1 MMAEIKK
8 DLTLLE
14 ARGLIRL
21 ARLVPELE
29 YLFHHA
35 LVQDAVYSSIL
46 ISDRERIHNAVGRTI
61 ERLFPDRLDKYSSEL
76 AQHFEAAG
84 EERLALDYHVQAG
97 DRAAAIYANAEAASH
112 YRRAVKIAIE
122 YEDSGDILLHL
133 CNKLGRTLEL
143 MADFDGALD
152 QYKAMESLG
161 QERDEPQ
168 LSLIALMGTAG
179 LRTTFSP
186 VHDMEQ
192 GKALTEKALA
202 MAQELED
209 RKAQVAIMWNLSN
222 LHILSGRLSQ
232 ARDLGEQALDLAC
245 DLGLDE
251 QAASILIDLTHI
263 YLSTGPL
270 SRAKERI
277 RDSRQLWRKLGN
289 LPMLADSLSTSG
301 GVLNAMGEHD
311 QALAYAEEALEI
323 GLSIENRWSQAYAR
337 VVIGFN
343 SKDLGLYG
351 KAIENLE
358 ESVRI
363 CESLDLK
370 IVAIYAHLTLSGVFS
385 AMGEFARGVS
395 EAEAGLVTAESNLPH
410 MTTFAYAT
418 LAQAHMDRGNLAE
431 AEQIVQLGSVRA
443 LGEER
448 TRFVTMLR
456 IVEDHVALK
465 MGRYKQ
471 VISGSDQHLATLR
484 SLNMNSQIPRVLS
497 IRAHAFHALR
507 MEVDARESLEEARE
521 LSESMGARPLLWP
534 VLAKLSQLEEASS
547 NWDRAKRLKEEARD
561 VISGI
566 ASTIPAPYRNTF
578 LDIPAVK
585 KLVLSDH
592 QM

>member
-1 MMAEIKK
+1 MGEIKK
-8 DLTLLE
+8 DLAILE

-21 ARLVPELE
+21 ARIVPELE

-46 ISDRERIHNAVGRTI
+46 KTDRQRIHKVVGHTI
-61 ERLFPDRLDKYSSEL
+61 ERLIPNRLDEYSSEL

-84 EERLALDYHVQAG
+84 EDRLALDYHVQAG
-97 DRAAAIYANAEAASH
+97 DRAAATYANAEASSH
-112 YRRAVKIAIE
+112 YRQAVKIATE
-122 YEDSGDILLHL
+122 NEDSGDILLHL

-143 MADFDGALD
+143 NADFDGALD
-152 QYKAMESLG
+152 HYKAMESLG
-161 QERDEPQ
+161 RERDEPQ
-168 LSLIALMGTAG
+168 LSLIALIGTAR

-192 GKALTEKALA
+192 GKALTETALA

-222 LHILSGRLSQ
+222 LHIFSGKLSQ
-232 ARDLGEQALDLAC
+232 ARDLGEQALDLAR
-245 DLGLDE
+245 DLGLEE
-251 QAASILIDLTHI
+251 QAASILNDLTHL

-270 SRAKERI
+270 SRARERI

-301 GVLNAMGEHD
+301 GVLIEMGEYD

-323 GLSIENRWSQAYAR
+323 GQSIENRWSQAYAR
-337 VVIGFN
+337 VIIGFN
-343 SKDLGLYG
+343 SNDLGLYG

-358 ESVRI
+358 ESARI
-363 CESLDLK
+363 CESLNLK
-370 IVAIYAHLTLSGVFS
+370 IVAIYAHLTLSGVYS

-418 LAQAHMDRGNLAE
+418 LAQAHMDRGDLAE
-431 AEQIVQLGSVRA
+431 AERIVQLGNVRA

-448 TRFVTMLR
+448 TRFVTILG

-465 MGRYKQ
+465 MGRYSQ

-484 SLNMNSQIPRVLS
+484 SLKMNSQIPRVLS
-497 IRAHAFHALR
+497 IRAHAFQALR
-507 MEVDARESLEEARE
+507 KEADARECLEEARE
-521 LSESMGARPLLWP
+521 LSQSMGARPLLWP

-547 NWDRAKRLKEEARD
+547 NWERAKMLNEEARD

-566 ASTIPAPYRNTF
+566 ASTIPDPYRNTF
-578 LDIPAVK
+578 LNLPAVK
-585 KLVLSDH
+585 KLVH
-592 QM
+592 TGQ

>member
-1 MMAEIKK
+1 MGEIKK
-8 DLTLLE
+8 DLAILE

-21 ARLVPELE
+21 ATIVPELE

-35 LVQDAVYSSIL
+35 LVQDAVYSTIL
-46 ISDRERIHNAVGRTI
+46 KTDRQRIHKVVGRTI
-61 ERLFPDRLDKYSSEL
+61 EGLFPDRLGEFSSEL

-84 EERLALDYHVQAG
+84 EDRLALDYHIKAG
-97 DRAAAIYANAEAASH
+97 DRAAATYANAEASSH
-112 YRRAVKIAIE
+112 YRRAVAIARVN
-122 YEDSGDILLHL
+122 EDSAETLLRL
-133 CNKLGRTLEL
+133 CNNLGRTLEL
-143 MADFDGALD
+143 NADFEGALD
-152 QYKAMESLG
+152 YYKAMESLG

-168 LSLIALMGTAG
+168 LSLIALMGTAR

-186 VHDMEQ
+186 VHDIEQ

-202 MAQELED
+202 MAQELEG

-222 LHILSGRLSQ
+222 LHKLAGKLSQ
-232 ARDLGEQALDLAC
+232 ARDLGEQALDLAR
-245 DLGLDE
+245 DLGLEE
-251 QAASILIDLTHI
+251 QAASILNDLTHI
-263 YLSTGPL
+263 YQSTGPL

-301 GVLNAMGEHD
+301 GVLNDMGELD
-311 QALAYAEEALEI
+311 QALAFAEEALEI
-323 GLSIENRWSQAYAR
+323 GQSIENRWSQAHAR
-337 VVIGFN
+337 VMIGFN

-363 CESLDLK
+363 CESINLE
-370 IVAIYAHLTLSGVFS
+370 IVANYAHLGLSGVYS

-395 EAEAGLVTAESNLPH
+395 EAEAGLATAESNLPH

-418 LAQAHMDRGNLAE
+418 LAQAHMDRGDLAE
-431 AEQIVQLGSVRA
+431 AERIVQLGNVRA

-448 TRFVTMLR
+448 TRFVMMLR

-465 MGRYKQ
+465 MGRYSQ

-484 SLNMNSQIPRVLS
+484 SLKMNNQIPRILS
-497 IRAHAFHALR
+497 IRAHAFQALR
-507 MEVDARESLEEARE
+507 KEADARECFEEVRE

-534 VLAKLSQLEEASS
+534 VLAKLSQLEEASG
-547 NWDRAKRLKEEARD
+547 NWERAKMLNEEARD

-566 ASTIPAPYRNTF
+566 ASATPIPYRDSF
-578 LDIPAVK
+578 LDLPAVK
-585 KLVLSDH
+585 KVVH
-592 QM
+592 TGQ